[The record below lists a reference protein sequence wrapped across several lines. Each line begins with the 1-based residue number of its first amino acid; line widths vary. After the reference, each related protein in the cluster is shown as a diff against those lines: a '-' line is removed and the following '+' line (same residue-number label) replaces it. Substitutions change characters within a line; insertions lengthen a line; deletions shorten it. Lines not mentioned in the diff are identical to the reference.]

1 MTSTEEGLMSTV
13 PRARWARLAV
23 LGFLMAAIAPML
35 MLGAALAWG
44 LSIGDDAGFFL
55 ISAAV
60 GLGAAAFVRQPR
72 PWQRAIGLVLGL
84 FVGLMLFW
92 TMFGLFAPDSFFDFV
107 PGVLVM
113 PGVLI
118 GLAAGIAAMLAQRKG
133 HVTELAEG
141 GERNLLTIVPILVV
155 ALVAISAIVTITGRE
170 TVADDITADHTV
182 QMSDFEFGED
192 RYEFSGGD
200 TVLIVN
206 DDPFSH
212 TFTIDALDID
222 VSVGPGSEKVVTI
235 PDEPGDYILYCEPH
249 TDDPDDPSDDDMAA
263 RIELS

>member
-1 MTSTEEGLMSTV
+1 MV
-13 PRARWARLAV
+13 
-23 LGFLMAAIAPML
+23 
-35 MLGAALAWG
+35 
-44 LSIGDDAGFFL
+44 
-55 ISAAV
+55 
-60 GLGAAAFVRQPR
+60 
-72 PWQRAIGLVLGL
+72 
-84 FVGLMLFW
+84 
-92 TMFGLFAPDSFFDFV
+92 
-107 PGVLVM
+107 
-113 PGVLI
+113 
-118 GLAAGIAAMLAQRKG
+118 AQKRG

-155 ALVAISAIVTITGRE
+155 ALVAVSAIVTITGRE
-170 TVADDITADHTV
+170 TVADDIQADHTV
-182 QMSDFEFGED
+182 QMSDFEFGEE
-192 RYEFSGGD
+192 RYDLNGGD

-263 RIELS
+263 VVGVS